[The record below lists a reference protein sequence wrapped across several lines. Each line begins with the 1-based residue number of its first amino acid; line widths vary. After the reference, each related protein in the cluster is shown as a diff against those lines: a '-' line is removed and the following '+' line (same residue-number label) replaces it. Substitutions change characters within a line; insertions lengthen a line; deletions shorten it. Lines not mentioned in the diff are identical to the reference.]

1 MFPPPLTSM
10 ENDSTTPGSEHAI
23 DSKLE
28 IESFLTSEHD
38 RLPQPR
44 QNIQVTFAQRPCSH
58 VTLVPGTNC
67 FVSAQQPPT
76 SQLSKIAS
84 RRSTVGSVAPRRLL
98 GLVFPYLNMLM
109 LLMSLWLAVV
119 DAAPAIERKLASWI
133 EVWIEG
139 AFKQSQLR
147 GACQINKGR
156 SKGWREF
163 EGEAAFT
170 SRRCAGRRT
179 RRRKRGTRRRV
190 QTCQIRKDGWI
201 KEMVGIQK
209 AAFASRSWRRKKNH
223 RRHRRRKTCMKIG
236 RSRKNE

>member
-1 MFPPPLTSM
+1 M

-28 IESFLTSEHD
+28 IESFLTSEHY

-44 QNIQVTFAQRPCSH
+44 PHQNIQVTFAQRPCSH

-84 RRSTVGSVAPRRLL
+84 RRSTVASVAPRRLL

-119 DAAPAIERKLASWI
+119 DA
-133 EVWIEG
+133 VWIEG

-209 AAFASRSWRRKKNH
+209 AAFASRSWRRRKNH